1 MVIGVHRATLVFT
14 RIGESYGLAFRD
26 ASIHAHAHPGYP
38 YRVFILGAD
47 LARSAMA
54 AKKEPS
60 ARAYHG
66 AAADAYDRMCVWGG
80 DGRYIETSSLER
92 FDVSSATWETA
103 PMQLVDSLGY
113 RCLPDGLQRMAIA
126 PSPTGKVYSFGGQIS
141 DDAIDDKYINDVYE
155 IDLVASVCRPLVYT
169 RQRFSFAAQPEERER
184 NGVV

>member
-1 MVIGVHRATLVFT
+1 MRRFMRMRT
-14 RIGESYGLAFRD
+14 RDTHI
-26 ASIHAHAHPGYP
+26 
-38 YRVFILGAD
+38 VFILGAD

-80 DGRYIETSSLER
+80 DGRHVETSSLER

-113 RCLPDGLQRMAIA
+113 RCLPDGLQRMAIV

-169 RQRFSFAAQPEERER
+169 RQRFSFAAQPEEQER